1 MPTSAKT
8 FNKQVEKLLR
18 KYISKGM
25 KRFLDVGAGSGK
37 YGKMLNS
44 FRVEGSEELYDFFM
58 DAIEPDEEYARE
70 YKLHEIYNRLY
81 YDTVQSFSFAY
92 PTYCTNVVIFGDVL
106 EHLPKSTGINVLEH
120 FIYRSNFVI
129 VVVPKQLVQFSEEH
143 PAENHISIWRE
154 EDFLKYG
161 ARVRYGNNK
170 ILATMPGFFNY
181 PDAVIS
187 KSSYE
192 IMKEQGCT
200 RFRGT
205 IMDRG

>member
-8 FNKQVEKLLR
+8 FDKEVERLLR

-25 KRFLDVGAGSGK
+25 KRFLDIGAGSGK

-44 FRVEGSEELYDFFM
+44 FRDWNYTDFYM
-58 DAIEPDEEYARE
+58 DAVEPDGDYRRE
-70 YKLHEIYNRLY
+70 YHLHTIYNY
-81 YDTVQSFSFAY
+81 VHSDSIESFVNIY

-106 EHLPKSTGINVLEH
+106 EHLPKSVGIDVLEH
-120 FIYRSNFVI
+120 FIYRCNYI
-129 VVVPKQLVQFSEEH
+129 IAITPRYLVQFSKD
-143 PAENHISIWRE
+143 HIQESHNSIWQE

-161 ARVRYGNNK
+161 ARVRYKNNK
-170 ILATMPGFFNY
+170 FLANMPGFFNY

>member
-8 FNKQVEKLLR
+8 FDREVEELLL
-18 KYISKGM
+18 KYIDNKGM
-25 KRFLDVGAGSGK
+25 TKFLDVGAGSGK
-37 YGKMLNS
+37 YGKMLS
-44 FRVEGSEELYDFFM
+44 DWDLDYRM
-58 DAIEPDEEYARE
+58 DAVEPDLEYAKE
-70 YKLHEIYNRLY
+70 YKLHEIYNHLY
-81 YDTVQSFSFAY
+81 LDTIQSFIYGY

-106 EHLPKSTGINVLEH
+106 EHLPKSTGIDVLEH
-120 FIYRSNFVI
+120 FIYRCNYII
-129 VVVPKQLVQFSEEH
+129 VVTPKYLIQFDESTRQENHNSIWH
-143 PAENHISIWRE
+143 PAVFENYR
-154 EDFLKYG
+154 G
-161 ARVRYGNNK
+161 RVKEKNNK
-170 ILATMPGFFNY
+170 VLAVIPGFFNY

>member
-8 FNKQVEKLLR
+8 FDKEVRNLLQ
-18 KYISKGM
+18 KYIKKGM
-25 KRFLDVGAGSGK
+25 TKFLDIGAGSGK
-37 YGKMLNS
+37 YGDMLNS
-44 FRVEGSEELYDFFM
+44 LRTWEKNDFFM
-58 DAIEPDEEYARE
+58 DAIEPDVEYAGE
-70 YKLHEIYNRLY
+70 YKLHEIYNHLY

-106 EHLPKSTGINVLEH
+106 EHLPKSRGIDVLEH

-129 VVVPKQLVQFSEEH
+129 VVVPILLVQFSEKH
-143 PAENHISIWRE
+143 PAENHISIWQE
-154 EDFLKYG
+154 GDFLKYS
-161 ARVRYGNNK
+161 ARVIYKNNK
-170 ILATMPGFFNY
+170 ILAIIPGFFNY

-187 KSSYE
+187 KSSYG

>member
-8 FNKQVEKLLR
+8 FDKEVEKLLR

-25 KRFLDVGAGSGK
+25 TRFLDIGAGSGK
-37 YGKMLNS
+37 YGKMLNK
-44 FRVEGSEELYDFFM
+44 FRDWKNSDFYV
-58 DAIEPDEEYARE
+58 DAIEPDLEYCNK
-70 YKLHEIYNRLY
+70 YLLHEIYNWIY
-81 YDTVQSFSFAY
+81 YENVCSFINERQ
-92 PTYCTNVVIFGDVL
+92 TYCANVVIFGDVL
-106 EHLPKSTGINVLEH
+106 EHLPKSAGIDVLEH

-129 VVVPKQLVQFSEEH
+129 VVVPRYLVQLDKDH
-143 PAENHISIWRE
+143 WMENHNSIWME

-161 ARVRYGNNK
+161 ARVRYKNNK
-170 ILATMPGFFNY
+170 FLANMPGFFNY